1 MGKGAGKVVPLGVGE
16 EAPDTFTV
24 TDAETG
30 EAVTLRDLLGWGRP
44 VYVCLLRYSA
54 CAMCQLR
61 VHQLQ
66 SRMDQFH
73 EAGVSVMPI
82 IVGDVDTVK
91 AGPVALAEE
100 ALQFQFESG
109 AFSESYKEEAGDPLK
124 LKIYV
129 AEDLSVHL
137 AYHSK
142 ISFNGS
148 HMGCGVCYHLCSA
161 PEEQSMMPALQYV
174 KVSPEHMTSAAMFQ
188 MPVDCLVDKEG
199 KIVDIHHGTVM
210 GDHMPWERIEKF
222 LNAGKTP
229 KPATMA
235 K

>member
-1 MGKGAGKVVPLGVGE
+1 MGKGAGKVVPRGVGE

-91 AGPVALAEE
+91 AGPVELAKE
-100 ALQFQFESG
+100 ALEFQFESA
-109 AFSESYKEEAGDPLK
+109 AFSESYKEE
-124 LKIYV
+124 
-129 AEDLSVHL
+129 
-137 AYHSK
+137 
-142 ISFNGS
+142 
-148 HMGCGVCYHLCSA
+148 
-161 PEEQSMMPALQYV
+161 
-174 KVSPEHMTSAAMFQ
+174 
-188 MPVDCLVDKEG
+188 
-199 KIVDIHHGTVM
+199 
-210 GDHMPWERIEKF
+210 
-222 LNAGKTP
+222 
-229 KPATMA
+229 
-235 K
+235 